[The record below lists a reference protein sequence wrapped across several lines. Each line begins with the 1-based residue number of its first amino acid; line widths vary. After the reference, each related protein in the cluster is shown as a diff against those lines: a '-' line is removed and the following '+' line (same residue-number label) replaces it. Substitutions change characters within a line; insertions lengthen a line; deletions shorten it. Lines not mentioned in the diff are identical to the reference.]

1 MALTFRKS
9 HVKCILLLR
18 HSFFSADSA
27 PGKRSRVGVVEVVV
41 VPLHSL
47 LCCNIFFYI
56 VRAEPSRFMTRALDG
71 GKTVILFRRFFRL
84 FRFNPLG
91 YSTSRFS
98 LFFFLSSSSSTLSSR
113 LLFSFSSFF
122 YVVPLCRLKMFE
134 RCPVHSKKKNSLSF

>member
-1 MALTFRKS
+1 MSKGGGRRADELQDEMALTFRKS

-98 LFFFLSSSSSTLSSR
+98 LFFL
-113 LLFSFSSFF
+113 SFF
-122 YVVPLCRLKMFE
+122 VFVDVVIATFIFFFLFFFMLF
-134 RCPVHSKKKNSLSF
+134 RCVV